1 MGRLSW
7 VRGFILW
14 IPFRMQARP
23 IHRTGRDEG
32 IYARAAFKILDHGR
46 RRDLLDQLAEK
57 RCLISFFSFF
67 FFFFFSLSFLPDSG
81 TVLSYSSVQP
91 LETRSF
97 SLVLSI
103 SFIEDRTINSGRNLD
118 PRRGSSRFC
127 RSTRSRAFLPRFL
140 NLHFSTRHEESMSTA
155 RTLIDSI
162 HRSRHARTHRILHSR
177 RSYVRFLDNY
187 RVQTKSYTLAARFL
201 GNENI
206 TRACFPRRFV
216 SWRGE
221 GAPRIA
227 NVRRRRSTSP
237 CPIETTLV
245 PLAFSHWASGE

>member
-1 MGRLSW
+1 
-7 VRGFILW
+7 
-14 IPFRMQARP
+14 MQARP

-67 FFFFFSLSFLPDSG
+67 FFFSFSLSFLPDSG

-162 HRSRHARTHRILHSR
+162 HRPRHARIGFYILGARTFAPLTITASR
-177 RSYVRFLDNY
+177 RNLIRLQLDSSATRTSLE
-187 RVQTKSYTLAARFL
+187 RVFHDDS
-201 GNENI
+201 
-206 TRACFPRRFV
+206 
-216 SWRGE
+216 
-221 GAPRIA
+221 
-227 NVRRRRSTSP
+227 
-237 CPIETTLV
+237 
-245 PLAFSHWASGE
+245 